1 MMALLEINGVCRLT
15 RNPEVRHLPGSDT
28 AVAQF
33 GVACSEKYKDKEKSA
48 FYDCKAWGRL
58 AEICGEYLT
67 KGSQIFIRGKL
78 EQEQWEDKY
87 SGQKRSKHVINI
99 QSMEMLGGKKDNG
112 EKYGSGA
119 SVGEYNGGGFSDED
133 IPFMAYEKF
142 LI

>member
-1 MMALLEINGVCRLT
+1 MALLEINGVCRLT

-78 EQEQWEDKY
+78 EQEQWEDKD

-119 SVGEYNGGGFSDED
+119 SAGEYNGGGMDESD

-142 LI
+142 LL